1 MQFFHMEGL
10 AKKWKEIHN
19 YKVFLDTI
27 KLVLKYLNNPMRYK
41 LNHINYLAKQ
51 FNYSDDL
58 IILNEA
64 LFIFQSFL
72 REEELVEA
80 LLPLTRE
87 LSDNIIYD
95 NLYYSVESES
105 D

>member
-1 MQFFHMEGL
+1 MSQQLSYKCSFFIWKVLLKIG
-10 AKKWKEIHN
+10 KKFIY

-27 KLVLKYLNNPMRYK
+27 KLVLKYLNNPIRYK

-64 LFIFQSFL
+64 LFIFSKF
-72 REEELVEA
+72 
-80 LLPLTRE
+80 
-87 LSDNIIYD
+87 S
-95 NLYYSVESES
+95 
-105 D
+105 